1 MELKIKLKLFRR
13 RRNGHINQLEKA
25 IAATHGDIV
34 KHVLEGDQDK
44 AQLKARLFLKYN
56 RRLKYITA

>member
-1 MELKIKLKLFRR
+1 MELKIRLKLFKKRK
-13 RRNGHINQLEKA
+13 NVHINQLEKA

-34 KHVLEGDQDK
+34 KHVLEGNQDK

-56 RRLKYITA
+56 RRLKYISA